1 MKASGGVVSRRSRRV
16 TLAVVAV
23 TVLGLVARVAFLGD
37 RIAHW
42 DEARVGYW
50 ILNYAETGTFEYR
63 PIIHGPFL
71 HHVNAPVFDLLGPSD
86 VTMRLAVALLGAAL
100 PLVAVLV
107 RDRLRPTETVALA
120 ILLAADPVL
129 LYYSRFMRSDLPLA
143 VFSLFALALFVRAID
158 TRRARWFHAGVLAL
172 ALAFTTKENVLI
184 TLMTW
189 LGALLVLADHRLFLG
204 QGFDRPWRTALRRR
218 AVRVRRRFRTWTPH
232 LLVGA
237 VEFLAVVVYFYAPRG
252 TDDPGFDTLLT
263 DFTALPAVV
272 GEATLGS
279 WEAFYSLWVGG
290 DHQDHAYLPYLGD
303 YLATLAWGSGAL
315 VVLAVVGFL
324 VDRYT
329 GDRPRDLVA
338 FCFYWGAVSVLGYP
352 LVTDIM
358 APWSTIHAVVPLA
371 VAAAAGVGA
380 LLDSGRAALA
390 ADSRAGVAVVAVALL
405 LVVAQVGA
413 VAAEDVYL
421 DPQSD
426 DNELVQYAQPADD
439 FGPAVDDMAA
449 VSATNDGTDVL
460 VYGEFLVAESVGRR
474 EPGCTKWFNLLPIP
488 WYTESND
495 MNVSCARDASAF
507 ERRTAGNPPPVV
519 IGLTTDREFL
529 AARLDGYDARSYVMR
544 TRDTGKT
551 NTTIFVDTSRLP
563 ANATVESEGN
573 PSTVGRK
580 YVTTGRG

>member
-1 MKASGGVVSRRSRRV
+1 MEATGGDASRGRV

-23 TVLGLVARVAFLGD
+23 VALGLVARLAFLGD

-71 HHVNAPVFDLLGPSD
+71 HQVNAPLFDLLGPND
-86 VTMRLAVALLGAAL
+86 VTMRLVVALLGAAL
-100 PLVAVLV
+100 PLVALLF
-107 RDRLRPTETVALA
+107 RDRLRNTETVALA
-120 ILLAADPVL
+120 VFLAVDPVL

-143 VFSLFALALFVRAID
+143 VFSLFALAFFVRAID
-158 TRRARWFHAGVLAL
+158 THRARWFHAGVLTL
-172 ALAFTTKENVLI
+172 ALAFTTKENVVI
-184 TLMTW
+184 TLVTW
-189 LGALLVLADHRLFLG
+189 LGALVLLADHRLFLNR
-204 QGFDRPWRTALRRR
+204 GFGRPWRTALRRR
-218 AVRVRRRFRTWTPH
+218 VVWVRRTLRTWTPH

-237 VEFLAVVVYFYAPRG
+237 VEFLAVVVFFYAPRG
-252 TDDPGFDTLLT
+252 TDDPGFDTFLA
-263 DFTALPAVV
+263 DPTALPAVV

-279 WEAFYSLWVGG
+279 WDAFYSLWVAGS
-290 DHQDHAYLPYLGD
+290 HQDHAYLPYLGD
-303 YLATLAWGSGAL
+303 YLATLARGSGAL

-358 APWSTIHAVVPLA
+358 APWSTIHAIVPLA
-371 VAAAAGVGA
+371 VAAAVGVGS
-380 LLDSGRAALA
+380 LFDLGRAALV
-390 ADSRAGVAVVAVALL
+390 ADSRAGVAVVAAVL
-405 LVVAQVGA
+405 LVVVGQIA
-413 VAAEDVYL
+413 VVAAEDVYL

-439 FGPAVDDMAA
+439 FDPAIRDMAA
-449 VSATNDGTDVL
+449 VSATNEGTDVL
-460 VYGEFLVAESVGRR
+460 VYGEFLVAERPGAR

-488 WYTESND
+488 WYTEIHD
-495 MNVSCARDASAF
+495 VNVSCARNASAF
-507 ERRTAGNPPPVV
+507 ERKVAGSPPPVV

-529 AARLDGYDARSYVMR
+529 AARLDGYEARSYVVR

-551 NTTIFVDTSRLP
+551 NTTFFIDPSRLP
-563 ANATVESEGN
+563 ANATAGSEGN
-573 PSTVGRK
+573 P
-580 YVTTGRG
+580 